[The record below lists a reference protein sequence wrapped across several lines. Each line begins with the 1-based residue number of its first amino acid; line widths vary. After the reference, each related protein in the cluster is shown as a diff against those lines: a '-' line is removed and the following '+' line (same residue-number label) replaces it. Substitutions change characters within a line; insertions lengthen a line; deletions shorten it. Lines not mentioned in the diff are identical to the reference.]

1 MRRKNYKNVFRIDKQ
16 IVLSIKI
23 IVLDRI
29 NNNNHYE
36 FVVFDKTAL

>member
-23 IVLDRI
+23 IVLDREH
-29 NNNNHYE
+29 NNNHYE